1 MSENTNKVE
10 FKIEDTGEKVQFYVI
25 EQVTINNAT
34 YLLVT
39 EDNEAF
45 DELEAY
51 ILKEKNIDGEEVLY
65 EIVEN
70 EEELTFIYKVFAEK
84 IDEYDLDL

>member
-1 MSENTNKVE
+1 MDENKVE
-10 FKIEDTGEKVQFYVI
+10 FKIEGSEDKVEFYVM

-39 EDNEAF
+39 EKEDEDQ

-51 ILKEKNIDGEEVLY
+51 ILKEKTSDDNEVIY
-65 EIVEN
+65 EILEN
-70 EEELTFIYKVFAEK
+70 EEEMTFVSKVFEEK
-84 IDEYDLDL
+84 IEDFDLDI